1 MTIPAPF
8 TLDDFMAQMAQVKK
22 LGPMSKVM
30 AMIPGMDDM
39 MKQVNMKEGDIE
51 KALTT
56 MCAMYNSMT
65 PSERS
70 DPSCI
75 AHERRKRIAQGAGV
89 ATTDVIKFIKDFQ
102 QSRDMMAA
110 VGRMGLCGKFRL
122 MSRPARVLGLVTHNR
137 FQRDPSMTE
146 PTLPTPAPWRLT
158 AILLAAIA
166 LTALALLLL
175 LLKMHHP

>member
-1 MTIPAPF
+1 MPTAPF

-22 LGPMSKVM
+22 LGPMGKIM
-30 AMIPGMDDM
+30 GMIPGMGDM

-51 KALTT
+51 KALA
-56 MCAMYNSMT
+56 AMSAIYNSMT

-70 DPSCI
+70 DPACI
-75 AHERRKRIAQGAGV
+75 AHERRKRIAHGAGV

-110 VGRMGLCGKFRL
+110 VGSMGICGKFRQ
-122 MSRPARVLGLVTHNR
+122 MARPTRVVGLVTHNR

-158 AILLAAIA
+158 AVLLA
-166 LTALALLLL
+166 LAFILMLARS
-175 LLKMHHP
+175 HH